1 MMRPRIVQRFLKD
14 KSGVAAIEFA
24 ILALPLFMLI
34 FGIIEVSAMFFVDT
48 ALDASVHK
56 NARFIKTGR
65 AAEMKMSLATFK
77 AKICGDMV
85 YMLNCQSKLLVSA
98 NVITDVSTVGGM
110 VPIDSKGNVTITE
123 SFNIGYGSDY
133 VLVQAFLP
141 WPQVTKLYSLS
152 SRTLSDGSYLLGAS
166 TLFRNEPF

>member
-1 MMRPRIVQRFLKD
+1 
-14 KSGVAAIEFA
+14 
-24 ILALPLFMLI
+24 
-34 FGIIEVSAMFFVDT
+34 
-48 ALDASVHK
+48 
-56 NARFIKTGR
+56 
-65 AAEMKMSLATFK
+65 MSLATFK

-152 SRTLSDGSYLLGAS
+152 SQTLSDGSYLLGAS